1 MKAIDDHTLEVTLS
15 EPVPYF
21 YKLLVHPST
30 SPVPKAAIEKFGE
43 KWTQPGNIV
52 TNGAYTLKDWVV
64 NERIVLERS
73 PTYWNNA
80 KTVINQVTYLPI
92 ASEVTD
98 VNRYRS
104 GEIDM
109 TYNNMPIELFQ
120 KLKKEIPDEVHVDPY
135 LCTYYYE
142 INNQKPPFN
151 DVRVRTALKL
161 GMDRDIIV
169 NKVKAQG
176 DMPAYGYTPPYT
188 DGAKLTQPEWF
199 GWSQEKRNEEAKT
212 AG

>member
-1 MKAIDDHTLEVTLS
+1 ML
-15 EPVPYF
+15 
-21 YKLLVHPST
+21 
-30 SPVPKAAIEKFGE
+30 
-43 KWTQPGNIV
+43 
-52 TNGAYTLKDWVV
+52 YTLKDWVV

-120 KLKKEIPDEVHVDPY
+120 KLKKRSRTKFTLIHTCA
-135 LCTYYYE
+135 LTHYE

-199 GWSQEKRNEEAKT
+199 GWSQEKRNEEAKNCWLKRVIPQT
-212 AG
+212 NR

>member
-1 MKAIDDHTLEVTLS
+1 MN
-15 EPVPYF
+15 PF
-21 YKLLVHPST
+21 RT
-30 SPVPKAAIEKFGE
+30 SINYLFTHQLHRCQKAAIEKFGE

-120 KLKKEIPDEVHVDPY
+120 KLKK
-135 LCTYYYE
+135 
-142 INNQKPPFN
+142 
-151 DVRVRTALKL
+151 RSRTKFTLIHTCALT
-161 GMDRDIIV
+161 I
-169 NKVKAQG
+169 
-176 DMPAYGYTPPYT
+176 T
-188 DGAKLTQPEWF
+188 KLTT
-199 GWSQEKRNEEAKT
+199 RNRHST
-212 AG
+212 MCVCVPH